1 MKGGGALVT
10 AKDVNALYAFRGNN
24 TLEFWSYGPIATFGL
39 APRIGNAFKDET
51 QSQSAVRS
59 SQFAL
64 NIAPNPF
71 TSRTS
76 ISYSLPR
83 AGNVSLKLYDVTGAL
98 RSVLVQGY
106 HRAGVSDF
114 ELRVSD
120 LPRGVYLLK
129 YANEGST
136 TTSKLIIE

>member
-1 MKGGGALVT
+1 MT
-10 AKDVNALYAFRGNN
+10 AKDVKALYAFRGNN
-24 TLEFWSYGPIATFGL
+24 TLEFWSYGPITTFGL

-64 NIAPNPF
+64 RIAPNPF

-83 AGNVSLKLYDVTGAL
+83 AGYVSLKLYDVTGK
-98 RSVLVQGY
+98 LVNTLVSGY
-106 HRAGVSDF
+106 HPVGDYGSQLTANSLNSRS
-114 ELRVSD
+114 LRQESTFFD
-120 LPRGVYLLK
+120 LTAKVAPWP
-129 YANEGST
+129 ANST
-136 TTSKLIIE
+136 PIE